1 MNEMEKNDGYVHKL
15 VDVHKEREYKKRERR
30 NRRDGLRRAPGGIG
44 SEVASSPSGI
54 CPCLQEHP
62 RTRERAAGP

>member
-1 MNEMEKNDGYVHKL
+1 MKRKGRKL
-15 VDVHKEREYKKRERR
+15 KRKEGR

-44 SEVASSPSGI
+44 SKVASYPSGI
-54 CPCLQEHP
+54 CPCLWEHP